1 MIKSMTGFGKATR
14 SYGNKTLSVEIRSVN
29 SKQFDLYLKLPNGYK
44 EKELDIRQLLAQHIE
59 RGKVECT
66 ITLEEN
72 IQAASLKLNAAVIKD
87 YFNQIGSIARELN
100 IELTDRILGTVLR
113 LPDAMSAEDESL
125 TPEEWEM
132 IVSAILAAVE
142 AFDEFRTQEGQNLAN
157 DMLSRVHLIQQY
169 LSEIEPFEKER
180 IERIRTRI
188 RTSLA
193 EVFPNN
199 NIDSNRFEQEL
210 IYYLEKLDITE
221 EKVRLQNHCNYFVQ
235 TLHEPAS
242 NGKKLGFIAQE
253 MGREI
258 NTIGSKANDANIQR
272 LVVMMKDELE
282 KIKEQLGNIL

>member
-132 IVSAILAAVE
+132 IVSAISAAVE

-258 NTIGSKANDANIQR
+258 NTIGSKANDTNIQR

>member
-1 MIKSMTGFGKATR
+1 MTGFGKATR

-132 IVSAILAAVE
+132 IVSAISAAVE

>member
-1 MIKSMTGFGKATR
+1 MTGFGKATR

-132 IVSAILAAVE
+132 IVSAISAAVE

-188 RTSLA
+188 RTSIA

>member
-132 IVSAILAAVE
+132 IVSAISAAVE